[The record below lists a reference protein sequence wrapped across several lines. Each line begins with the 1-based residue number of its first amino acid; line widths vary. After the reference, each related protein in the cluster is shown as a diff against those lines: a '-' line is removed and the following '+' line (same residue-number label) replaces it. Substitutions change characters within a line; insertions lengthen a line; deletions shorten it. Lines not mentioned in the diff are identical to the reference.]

1 MIQKIDIKN
10 VLSSSPAVT
19 DAPYIYVELSNGTQ
33 AKISKDALS
42 TVINDALANNGF
54 ATLKTGVVIDGASDF
69 DNYMDM
75 GVYMVYS
82 STIIANAPTTNFRFG
97 TLLVLSTAYPTQLAI
112 NTAGNTYVRVNS
124 NWQWSTWK
132 EL

>member
-42 TVINDALANNGF
+42 TVINDALANKGF
-54 ATLKTGVVIDGASDF
+54 ATLKTGVTINGTSDF
-69 DNYMDM
+69 NDYRNM
-75 GVYMVYS
+75 GVYKVYS
-82 STIIANAPTTNFRFG
+82 TTSIANAPTTNFLFG

-112 NTAGNTYVRVNS
+112 NTAGNTYVRVTSNS
-124 NWQWSTWK
+124 QWSTWK